1 MGDLLAGLSVS
12 LVLIPQCLAYAELA
26 GLPAYYGLYAAML
39 PPIAA
44 AVFASSPYLQTGP
57 VAMTSLL
64 TFGALAPLAVRGGP
78 EFAALAALLALV
90 VGMVRL
96 AIGAARV
103 GWIAYLMSHPV
114 LVGFTAAAALLIT
127 ASQLPTALGVAA
139 PDGRILAR
147 AAWAATHVR
156 QWDPASVLLSI
167 VTVALVLWGRRL
179 HALFPGVFVAVL
191 IGLVYSIV
199 TDFSGPRVGTIPAGL
214 PPFSI
219 ALPWR
224 ALPDLLVP
232 GAVIALVGFAEAAAI
247 SRAFATR
254 DRSVWSPTREFVSQ
268 GVANLASGIS
278 AGFPVGGSFSRSS
291 INRLAG
297 AQTRWSGAITGLG
310 VLAFLPIAGILA
322 PLPKAILGAIV
333 IAAVVKLLDPRPL
346 LASIRHSY
354 PQTAIAWT
362 TFALTLVLAPRIDRA
377 VVAGVIFAVLIHL
390 WRELPVLVK
399 SKYEEG
405 VLYMIPQ
412 GVLFFASAPGL
423 HQALTR
429 HLAEHPQ
436 ANQLAIDLRQLGR
449 VDYPGALAL
458 KQVVEDATTA
468 GLIVEIVGVP
478 QHARRILVRVFG
490 EDSPL
495 LGKADRPP
503 FDTVAP
509 SVARRISRK
518 D

>member
-1 MGDLLAGLSVS
+1 VVAGLSVS

-26 GLPAYYGLYAAML
+26 GLPPYYGLYAAML

-64 TFGALAPLAVRGGP
+64 TFGALAPLAVRGGA
-78 EFAALAALLALV
+78 EYAALAALLALV
-90 VGMVRL
+90 VGVVRL
-96 AIGAARV
+96 VVGSLRV
-103 GWIAYLMSHPV
+103 GWISYLMSHPV
-114 LVGFTAAAALLIT
+114 LIGFTAAAALLIV
-127 ASQLPTALGVAA
+127 ASQLPTALGAAA
-139 PDGRILAR
+139 PDGRILVR
-147 AAWAATHVR
+147 AAWAITHIG
-156 QWDPASVLLSI
+156 QWDPASVVLSAI
-167 VTVALVLWGRRL
+167 TVALVLWGRRL

-191 IGLVYSIV
+191 IGILYSV
-199 TDFSGPRVGTIPAGL
+199 LSDYAGPRLGTIPAGL

-219 ALPWR
+219 AVPWGSV
-224 ALPDLLVP
+224 PDLLVP

-247 SRAFATR
+247 SRAFATQ
-254 DRSVWSPTREFVSQ
+254 DRSLWSPNREFVSQ

-297 AQTRWSGAITGLG
+297 ARSRWSGAITGLG
-310 VLAFLPIAGILA
+310 VLAFMPVAGVVA

-346 LASIRHSY
+346 FASIRHSY

-362 TFALTLVLAPRIDRA
+362 TFALTLLLAPRIDRA
-377 VVAGVIFAVLIHL
+377 VVIGVILAVMIHL

-399 SKYEEG
+399 SRYEDG
-405 VLYMIPQ
+405 ILYMIPQ

-423 HQALTR
+423 NQALTE
-429 HLAEHPQ
+429 HLSAHPD
-436 ANQLAIDLRQLGR
+436 ADRLAIDLRQLGR

-458 KQVVEDATTA
+458 KQVVEDALVV
-468 GLIVEIVGVP
+468 GLEVEFVGVP
-478 QHARRILVRVFG
+478 QHARRILGRVFG
-490 EDSPL
+490 TDSPL
-495 LGKADRPP
+495 LRRADRTP
-503 FDTVAP
+503 FETVAP
-509 SVARRISRK
+509 SVARRLSGK
-518 D
+518 E